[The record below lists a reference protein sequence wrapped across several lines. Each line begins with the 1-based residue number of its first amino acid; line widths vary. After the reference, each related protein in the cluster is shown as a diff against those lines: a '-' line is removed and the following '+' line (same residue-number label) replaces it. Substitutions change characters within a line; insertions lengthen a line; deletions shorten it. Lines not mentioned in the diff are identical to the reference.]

1 MEAEA
6 PEERRTAVGVV
17 GDADAEALAA
27 GGFRT
32 VRFGRAEEAVAAAA
46 RGDVARVLLDA
57 ADVRRTLGASAPA
70 AVPDRVLLRLTRQ
83 QRELVG
89 VLAGRGGEPVPREE
103 IERVLFGKEK
113 LVETR
118 SVDTAV
124 YRIRR
129 RLGRFGD
136 CLVTTPTRGFAWDAR
151 AGAAARRR
159 ARRKAAAGAAT
170 AVLLAAAAC
179 TWFFARPPSGG
190 GGAEAT
196 SLCGGPGAPP
206 PREYRFRLD
215 FLPPATNTVLFS
227 GSEGLELGFAH
238 GEALDRET
246 GWRPAGAYDPT
257 NRWFKVRLD
266 ERNRTFRLYVPSP
279 GPERPKSGDVPC
291 GAPAPPFPQNP
302 RR

>member
-1 MEAEA
+1 METEA

-17 GDADAEALAA
+17 GDADAAALAA

-46 RGDVARVLLDA
+46 RGDVARVMLDA

-151 AGAAARRR
+151 AGVAARRR

-179 TWFFARPPSGG
+179 AWFFARTPSG

-196 SLCGGPGAPP
+196 TLRGGGGAPP

-215 FLPPATNTVLFS
+215 FLPPTTNTVLFS

-246 GWRPAGAYDPT
+246 GWRSAGAYDPT

-266 ERNRTFRLYVPSP
+266 ERNRTFRLYVPAP
-279 GPERPKSGDVPC
+279 LEPEPSGPC
-291 GAPAPPFPQNP
+291 GFIP
-302 RR
+302 R